1 MSSKVLTGKV
11 AIVTGAGHAQGIGA
25 AIAAALR
32 AKGATVI
39 TTDISG
45 SDERLDVTDVGQIT
59 ACIKKILAANGQIDI
74 LVNNAGVG
82 VGSANFLEQSAQD
95 FELSFDVNVR
105 GMMLMSQAVI
115 PHMQRAGAGSIV
127 NVASLCGLKAIAS
140 MPPVYTASKFAAVGM
155 SKAIALEF
163 GPDNIRCNAVCPGS
177 VDTQM
182 RANAMSLL
190 AEHEGISLDEAEA
203 AENSTI
209 ALGRPAQPA
218 EVASLVAY
226 LCSPAAAYI
235 TGTAI
240 PVDGGM
246 ALGL

>member
-1 MSSKVLTGKV
+1 MNADVLSGRI
-11 AIVTGAGHAQGIGA
+11 AIVTGAGHPRGIGA
-25 AIAAALR
+25 AITDALR
-32 AKGATVI
+32 AQGATVI

-45 SDERLDVTDVGQIT
+45 GDEQVDITDMAQISKCLDKVVGEHGG
-59 ACIKKILAANGQIDI
+59 LDI

-82 VGSANFLEQSAQD
+82 VGSANFLEQNGED
-95 FELSFDVNVR
+95 FDLSFDVNVR

-115 PHMQRAGAGSIV
+115 PHMQNAGGGSIV
-127 NVASLCGLKAIAS
+127 NIASLCGLKAIAS

-155 SKAIALEF
+155 SKAIAMEF
-163 GPDNIRCNAVCPGS
+163 GSDNIRCNAVCPGS

-190 AEHEGISLDEAEA
+190 AEHEGISLAEAEE
-203 AENSTI
+203 AENSSI
-209 ALGRPAQPA
+209 ALGRPARPD

-226 LCSPAAAYI
+226 LCSPAGAYI
-235 TGTAI
+235 TGAAI

>member
-1 MSSKVLTGKV
+1 MNADVLSGRI
-11 AIVTGAGHAQGIGA
+11 AIVTGAGHPRGIGA
-25 AIAAALR
+25 AIADALR
-32 AKGATVI
+32 AQGATVI

-45 SDERLDVTDVGQIT
+45 GDEQVDITDVAQISK
-59 ACIKKILAANGQIDI
+59 CLDKVVGEHGGLDI

-82 VGSANFLEQSAQD
+82 VGSANFLEQNAED
-95 FELSFDVNVR
+95 FDLSFDVNVR

-115 PHMQRAGAGSIV
+115 PHMQNAGGGSIV
-127 NVASLCGLKAIAS
+127 NIASLCGLKAIAS

-155 SKAIALEF
+155 SKAIAMEF
-163 GPDNIRCNAVCPGS
+163 GSDNIRCNAVCPGS

-190 AEHEGISLDEAEA
+190 AEHEGISLAEAEE
-203 AENSTI
+203 AENSSI
-209 ALGRPAQPA
+209 ALGRPARPD

-226 LCSPAAAYI
+226 LCGPAGAYI
-235 TGTAI
+235 TGAAI

>member
-1 MSSKVLTGKV
+1 MTTDVLGGKV
-11 AIVTGAGHAQGIGA
+11 AIVTGAGHPKGIGA
-25 AIAAALR
+25 AIASAL
-32 AKGATVI
+32 KNIGATVV

-45 SDERLDVTDVGQIT
+45 GDEEVDITDTNQIA
-59 ACIKKILAANGQIDI
+59 ACIGKVLAVHGQIDV

-82 VGSANFLEQSAQD
+82 VGSANFLEQNTKD
-95 FELSFDVNVR
+95 FDLSFDVNVR

-115 PHMQRAGAGSIV
+115 PHMQTAGGGSII

-155 SKAIALEF
+155 SKAIAMEF
-163 GPDNIRCNAVCPGS
+163 GADNIRCNAVCPGS

-190 AEHEGISLDEAEA
+190 AEHEGISLAEAEE
-203 AENSTI
+203 AENSSI
-209 ALGRPAQPA
+209 ALGRPARPD

-226 LCSPAAAYI
+226 LCSPAGAYI
-235 TGTAI
+235 TGAAI